1 MEAAVARDLRISGVE
16 LVPASRAEARRGLL
30 PNGAPWICER
40 CHPRGPPPDE
50 IERVEVA
57 RG

>member
-1 MEAAVARDLRISGVE
+1 MEAAVARDLRISWVE

-40 CHPRGPPPDE
+40 CYPPGPPTDQVE
-50 IERVEVA
+50 LVEVA
-57 RG
+57 DA